1 MLAAGKSERNRQE
14 MHFWRPTHVY
24 MHTSPTE
31 KATSNHSFNATS
43 HNMGKKA
50 KHIPLSPRSI
60 NICPRAHPSR
70 FQQETNTLFSH
81 VDQQVK

>member
-1 MLAAGKSERNRQE
+1 
-14 MHFWRPTHVY
+14 
-24 MHTSPTE
+24 
-31 KATSNHSFNATS
+31 
-43 HNMGKKA
+43 MGKKA

-81 VDQQVK
+81 VDQQVKTEE